1 MSRFIG
7 LVVLSW
13 LACAT
18 LHALDERR
26 QPLEPVKPKDQQP
39 LVKPEVGD
47 PELTKE
53 EKEKQAKEKE
63 EKVILKELKG
73 LAFVGSKDDIEK
85 VGSTADVVVKN
96 VPLLDSDAF
105 KEKMRAYLGKPA
117 TLKIVREI
125 AKGAVKHFREQDRPF
140 VHISLP
146 EQEITQ
152 GVIQFLVI
160 EGRVNEIKVE
170 GNGYFSDKQYSSKV
184 NLKQGDR
191 ISEKMLIRDI
201 NRINESIFR
210 SVRPAFTPGK
220 EPGTTDLLLKAEE
233 RFPVRFYTGYED
245 TGTQNSGLDRLIQ
258 GFNWGNGFMAEHEI
272 GYQFA
277 SDLEFDRLIS
287 HSGYWRIPLPHRH
300 GLAITG
306 GHSVVQAP
314 INQDLDSSGTTFQI
328 SLRYI
333 APLPEYDN
341 YRHQAHLGFDYK
353 ETNSNLE
360 FGGTEIFSSK
370 VHIIQAALSYL
381 GNEYDRWGST
391 SFSAHGYFSP
401 SNMSYLNRD
410 DAYRQA
416 RASTQARYEY
426 LTGGFE
432 RVWKLPKKVTLVN
445 KLQGQVTS
453 ERLQSTE
460 QFLLG
465 GFNTV
470 RGYDDRL
477 VNSDQGLQLSCE
489 LRSPNFKLG
498 KIKDDPR
505 FESHMQFHIFWDWA
519 HSYNLGDINAE
530 QKRTV
535 LESVGGGIHYTLGT
549 HVNVRFDYGHRL
561 RNIGLSRDNS
571 DHGRIHLGVVV
582 SY

>member
-1 MSRFIG
+1 MPRLIG
-7 LVVLSW
+7 IVVLS
-13 LACAT
+13 LVASAA

-26 QPLEPVKPKDQQP
+26 QPLDPVKPKEQQQP
-39 LVKPEVGD
+39 VKVPEGAE
-47 PELTKE
+47 PEIPKD
-53 EKEKQAKEKE
+53 

-73 LAFVGSKDDIEK
+73 LAFVGSKDDVEK
-85 VGSTADVVVKN
+85 TGSTADVMVKH
-96 VPLLDSDAF
+96 VPLLDTAAF

-117 TLKIVREI
+117 TLKVVREI
-125 AKGAVKHFREQDRPF
+125 AKDAVKHCREQDRPF

-170 GNGYFSDKQYSSKV
+170 GNSYFSDKQYRSMV
-184 NLKQGDR
+184 ELKQGDR

-201 NRINESIFR
+201 GRINESIFR

-245 TGTQNSGLDRLIQ
+245 TGSKNSGLDRLIQ
-258 GFNWGNGFMAEHEI
+258 GFNWGNGFMAGHEI

-277 SDLEFDRLIS
+277 SDLEFDRLLS

-300 GLAITG
+300 GLSITG
-306 GHSVVQAP
+306 GHSVVQTP

-328 SLRYI
+328 SLRYT

-353 ETNSNLE
+353 ETDNNLA

-370 VHIIQAALSYL
+370 IHVIQAALSYL
-381 GNEYDRWGST
+381 GQANDRWGST
-391 SFSAHGYFSP
+391 VFSAHGYFSP
-401 SNMSYLNRD
+401 SNLSYLNRD
-410 DAYRQA
+410 DAYRQS

-432 RVWKLPKKVTLVN
+432 RVWKLPKGVTLVN

-465 GFNTV
+465 GYGSV

-477 VNSDQGLQLSCE
+477 VNGDQGLQLSCE

-498 KIKDDPR
+498 NIKDDPR
-505 FESHMQFHIFWDWA
+505 YGSHMQMHVFWDWA
-519 HSYNLGDINAE
+519 HANSLGDINAE

-549 HVNVRFDYGHRL
+549 HLNLRFGYGHRL
-561 RNIGLSRDNS
+561 RNIGMGRDNS